1 MTQEKTMKQILIVED
16 EIIIA
21 EGLQR
26 KLKTMGYDVP
36 IIVSSGEETI
46 KRIKENDPDLVL
58 MDIVIHGKM
67 DGIETAEQIHSL
79 FDIPVVFLTAFADEK
94 TLERAKITEPFGYL
108 IKPFKERELQITIE
122 IALYKHEME
131 QRLKQS
137 ERSLREKNQWLEAV
151 IESIGDAVIAT
162 DPEGTIKLMNPIAE
176 ALTGWKQNEALGKPL
191 TDIFNIVSEETDK
204 KIENPITKAIREEK
218 FYGLAD
224 HTILVTK
231 QGIKIP
237 VDIIGST
244 IKIDGDRVIGIVLI
258 FCDIIERT
266 RIYNQNRGRLDE

>member
-1 MTQEKTMKQILIVED
+1 MIPQTEIQIMKHGTRILVVED

-21 EGLQR
+21 EDIQK
-26 KLKTMGYDVP
+26 KLKKMGYVVP
-36 IIVSSGEETI
+36 AIVASGEEAI
-46 KRIKENDPDLVL
+46 KNIKVNIPDLIL

-67 DGIETAEQIHSL
+67 DGIETAGQIHSL
-79 FDIPVVFLTAFADEK
+79 FDIPVVYLTAYTDEK

-131 QRLKQS
+131 KKLKES
-137 ERSLREKNQWLEAV
+137 ERRLREKNQWLVAV

-176 ALTGWKQNEALGKPL
+176 ALTGWNQKEALGKTL
-191 TDIFNIVSEETDK
+191 TAVFNIISEENDK
-204 KIENPITKAIREEK
+204 KIEDPVTKAIREDM

-224 HTILVTK
+224 RTLLITK
-231 QGIKIP
+231 QGIKMP
-237 VDIIGST
+237 V
-244 IKIDGDRVIGIVLI
+244 
-258 FCDIIERT
+258 
-266 RIYNQNRGRLDE
+266 

>member
-1 MTQEKTMKQILIVED
+1 MTQEKTVKQILIVED

-21 EGLQR
+21 EDLQR

-36 IIVSSGEETI
+36 VIVSSGEETI
-46 KRIKENDPDLVL
+46 KMIKENNPDLVL
-58 MDIVIHGKM
+58 MDIVIHGEM
-67 DGIETAEQIHSL
+67 DGIETAEQILSL
-79 FDIPVVFLTAFADEK
+79 FDIPVVYLTAFADEK

-131 QRLKQS
+131 RRLKQS

-151 IESIGDAVIAT
+151 IENIGDAVIAT
-162 DPEGTIKLMNPIAE
+162 DPEGIIRLINPLAE

-191 TDIFNIVSEETDK
+191 TGIFNIISEETDK

-231 QGIKIP
+231 EGIKIP

-244 IKIDGDRVIGIVLI
+244 IKIDGDSVIGIVLI
-258 FCDIIERT
+258 FYDIFERI
-266 RIYNQNRGRLDE
+266 RIYSQNNNC